1 MNVVLSDKRLHSFL
15 CHYHHDSQS
24 SQYAHNCKN
33 TIYTIQS
40 TTNPLFCLHSIKQ
53 SDFGHSIL
61 PFSTELLERR
71 GWKERLFLLTSMS
84 TKELALRIVKDQ
96 FGVLAEVVLTGSR

>member
-1 MNVVLSDKRLHSFL
+1 MNVLIPEKRMLLLL
-15 CHYHHDSQS
+15 CHHHHDSQS

-40 TTNPLFCLHSIKQ
+40 TTNLLYCLHSIKQ
-53 SDFGHSIL
+53 IDFGHSIL

-71 GWKERLFLLTSMS
+71 GLKERLFLLKSMS

>member
-1 MNVVLSDKRLHSFL
+1 MDVLIPEKRMLLLL
-15 CHYHHDSQS
+15 CHHHHDSQS

-33 TIYTIQS
+33 TIYTIPS
-40 TTNPLFCLHSIKQ
+40 TTNPLFCTYSIKQ

-71 GWKERLFLLTSMS
+71 GLKERLFLLKSMS

>member
-1 MNVVLSDKRLHSFL
+1 MNVLIPEKRMLLLL
-15 CHYHHDSQS
+15 CHHHHDSQS

-40 TTNPLFCLHSIKQ
+40 TTNPLYCLHSTKQ

-71 GWKERLFLLTSMS
+71 GLKERLFLLKSMS